1 MHRRI
6 LSAMLALSGTIPSLT
21 AAEAPVA
28 GRAAWFTEA
37 RLGGFIHWSA
47 GGVFGARWFGEPLRN
62 PTPYGEWAR
71 HRNRVPKAD
80 YDAAISHMA
89 VTPEQV
95 DAWVKTFK
103 DAGCGYVIF
112 VAKHH
117 DGLAY
122 WPSKVS
128 GYTFQNLSKCPTDVC
143 AEMRKACDRHGLKLA
158 FYYSHW
164 QDWEHPDGWG
174 NFWDNPAKPT
184 PEEWK
189 GWYDAQYSG
198 SSVTP
203 GLTPERF
210 ARYWDQKCV
219 PQVVELLENY
229 HPDVLWFDCYVP
241 REKTIMSEAQV
252 TGLLRTIREKAP
264 ACLVNSRIGMTEIGG
279 ENGADFETLGDNEF
293 GSSPL
298 PHPWETAATLNR
310 SWGYN
315 RDDDQWKSA
324 GFFLRAAAHNISLGG
339 NLAINIGPKPDGSL
353 PPDTLS
359 RMADLGRVVPAQIA
373 AFRGCGPSPLDPKS
387 QDWGIATAR
396 GNRLYLHVLE
406 WPVDGI
412 VRVTG
417 LTSNVAAAR
426 LLATGAPIPFQQKD
440 ATLHLTG
447 PAASP
452 MPWDTVIELD
462 LDGPAQSKPG
472 LTGEINGGG
481 WHLGPATATL
491 DGLKAHPGD
500 KFWLPAHLSGFERD
514 SPPATATW
522 SVSFPAAGEYPL
534 NVCLACPDAETDGR
548 LVLALDG
555 IPVASGVPIRAT
567 APDATE
573 FRTFTLPP
581 LKITS
586 PGTHVLTVRSAK
598 AASKNLRIA
607 WLHIAPQS

>member
-1 MHRRI
+1 M
-6 LSAMLALSGTIPSLT
+6 
-21 AAEAPVA
+21 EN
-28 GRAAWFTEA
+28 RADWFREA

-80 YDAAISHMA
+80 YDAAISKMS

-95 DAWVKTFK
+95 DAWVRTFK

-128 GYTFQNLSKCPTDVC
+128 DYTFQNLSKCRTDVC
-143 AEMRKACDRHGLKLA
+143 AEMRKACDRHGMKLA

-174 NFWDNPAKPT
+174 NFWDNPTKPT

-189 GWYDAQYSG
+189 TWYDAQYSG
-198 SSVTP
+198 ASATP

-210 ARYWDQKCV
+210 ARYWDRKCV
-219 PQVVELLENY
+219 PQVVELLETY

-241 REKTIMSEAQV
+241 RGKTIMSEAQV

-279 ENGADFETLGDNEF
+279 KNGVDFETLGDNEF

-353 PPDTLS
+353 PPDTVS
-359 RMADLGRVVPAQIA
+359 RMAEIGRAVAPQIG
-373 AFRGCGPSPLDPKS
+373 AFRGCGPSPLDPKA
-387 QDWGIATAR
+387 QDWGIATAN

-417 LTSNVAAAR
+417 LTSKVIGAK
-426 LLATGAPIPFQQKD
+426 LLATGAPVPFQQKG

-447 PAASP
+447 PTASP
-452 MPWDTVIELD
+452 MPWDTVMELD
-462 LDGPAQSKPG
+462 LESPPEAKLG

-500 KFWLPAHLSGFERD
+500 KFWLPAHLAGFDRD

-522 SVSFPAAGEYPL
+522 SVAFPSAGEYAL
-534 NVCLACPDAETDGR
+534 KVCLACPDAETDGS
-548 LVLALDG
+548 LVLTLDG
-555 IPVASGVPIRAT
+555 IPVESGVPIRGT

-573 FRTFTLPP
+573 FRTFALPP

-586 PGTHVLTVRSAK
+586 PDTHVLTVRTSRK
-598 AASKNLRIA
+598 ASKNLRIA
-607 WLHIAPQS
+607 WLHIAPQV

>member
-1 MHRRI
+1 MK
-6 LSAMLALSGTIPSLT
+6 ALSV
-21 AAEAPVA
+21 AP
-28 GRAAWFTEA
+28 
-37 RLGGFIHWSA
+37 
-47 GGVFGARWFGEPLRN
+47 
-62 PTPYGEWAR
+62 
-71 HRNRVPKAD
+71 
-80 YDAAISHMA
+80 
-89 VTPEQV
+89 
-95 DAWVKTFK
+95 
-103 DAGCGYVIF
+103 
-112 VAKHH
+112 
-117 DGLAY
+117 LA
-122 WPSKVS
+122 
-128 GYTFQNLSKCPTDVC
+128 
-143 AEMRKACDRHGLKLA
+143 
-158 FYYSHW
+158 
-164 QDWEHPDGWG
+164 
-174 NFWDNPAKPT
+174 
-184 PEEWK
+184 
-189 GWYDAQYSG
+189 
-198 SSVTP
+198 
-203 GLTPERF
+203 
-210 ARYWDQKCV
+210 
-219 PQVVELLENY
+219 
-229 HPDVLWFDCYVP
+229 
-241 REKTIMSEAQV
+241 
-252 TGLLRTIREKAP
+252 
-264 ACLVNSRIGMTEIGG
+264 
-279 ENGADFETLGDNEF
+279 TLIA
-293 GSSPL
+293 
-298 PHPWETAATLNR
+298 TAATLNR

-359 RMADLGRVVPAQIA
+359 RMAELGRAVPAQIA
-373 AFRGCGPSPLDPKS
+373 AFRGCGPSGLDPKA

-426 LLATGAPIPFQQKD
+426 LLATGVPIPFQQKD

-534 NVCLACPDAETDGR
+534 NVCLACPDAETEGR

-555 IPVASGVPIRAT
+555 IPVASGVPIRGT